1 MTERII
7 DLRSDTVTRPTPEMR
22 RAMAEAVVGDDVY
35 GEDPTV
41 NALEQEAAQLLG
53 KEAALYV
60 PSGTMGNQ
68 IAILAHT
75 ARGDEVLVD
84 DQAHIYYYEV
94 GAPAVL
100 AAVQLRP
107 VTGLCSEEGSER
119 LREALRPANLHFP
132 TTRLVC
138 LENTHNRRGGMA
150 LSLPVMREIYQVAR
164 VSGLAVHLDGAR
176 IFNAALAL
184 GCQAADLAA
193 CCDSVMFC
201 VSKGLGA
208 PVGSLLCGSREFITR
223 ARKYRKLLGGG
234 MRQAGVLA
242 AAARVALAD
251 RQRLIEDHAHARYLA
266 EQLADMPGLALAQT
280 RVDSNIVVVDV
291 SGLGLT
297 ADDFAVRLAGRGVLV
312 SVFGPALVRLVTHRD
327 VSRQDIEKSLE
338 VVQEV
343 CAAAKTGI
351 L

>member
-1 MTERII
+1 MTEKLI

-68 IAILAHT
+68 IAILTHT

-84 DQAHIYYYEV
+84 EQAHIYYYEV

-100 AAVQLRP
+100 SAVQLRP
-107 VTGLCSEEGSER
+107 VNGLCTEEGAQR

-132 TTRLVC
+132 PTRLVC

-150 LSLPVMREIYQVAR
+150 LSLPVMQEISRVAR

-176 IFNAALAL
+176 LFNAALAL

-266 EQLADMPGLALAQT
+266 EQLADMPGLALAQP

-291 SGLGLT
+291 SGLGLS
-297 ADDFAVRLAGRGVLV
+297 ADQFAARLAGRGVLV
-312 SVFGPALVRLVTHRD
+312 SVFGPALVRLVTHSD
-327 VSRQDIEKSLE
+327 VSRPDIEKALE

-343 CAAAKTGI
+343 CTAGQTGI
-351 L
+351 